1 MVQAYNFL
9 ASWQLFPEKGTYEYG
24 ERPKSGIYKIEA
36 VPDQKVLAIYHNWVT
51 LENQAFASNYKINAD
66 GDLNEFDNHE
76 LADKVQAA
84 IPDGITFE
92 IHFYKKGEIALHK
105 KNNSKDWGRN
115 LLLLSGFLGG
125 LVLLYFL
132 IVPWLAE
139 KMASTVSVKTERQL
153 GDAVYDAMGL
163 SAAEDTAASFL
174 LNEFFATMEV
184 PSAYS
189 VRITVVNDNVVN
201 AFAVPGG
208 RIVVYSALLKQI
220 QSYPELAALLSHEFT
235 HVNNKHSTKS
245 IFRRLGSKVFI
256 GLLFGSFGSVTSV
269 LIDHA
274 DDLKSLTY
282 SRKLEKEADI
292 KGLEIL
298 LQRKIDPKGFEDL
311 FHHLKEASP
320 ASALPEFLAS
330 HPDVEKRISYI
341 KESSKNATTVVDQ
354 RLQSIFEKIKQ

>member
-1 MVQAYNFL
+1 M
-9 ASWQLFPEKGTYEYG
+9 
-24 ERPKSGIYKIEA
+24 KSYFGSYFISPGAEP
-36 VPDQKVLAIYHNWVT
+36 VESSVLV
-51 LENQAFASNYKINAD
+51 
-66 GDLNEFDNHE
+66 FDKKMSIGFRN
-76 LADKVQAA
+76 
-84 IPDGITFE
+84 PDGSNGIVHWPLTEVVVSYELSTQRTKVRNTGLGAELYMEGKEAAAFIKE
-92 IHFYKKGEIALHK
+92 MQDDLQRPWHK

-174 LNEFFATMEV
+174 LNDFFATMEV

-235 HVNNKHSTKS
+235 HVNSKHSTKS

-320 ASALPEFLAS
+320 ASALPEFLGS
-330 HPDVEKRISYI
+330 HPDIEKRISYI
-341 KESSKNATTVVDQ
+341 KESSKNATIVVDQ

>member
-1 MVQAYNFL
+1 M
-9 ASWQLFPEKGTYEYG
+9 
-24 ERPKSGIYKIEA
+24 KSYFGSYFISPGAEP
-36 VPDQKVLAIYHNWVT
+36 VESSVLV
-51 LENQAFASNYKINAD
+51 
-66 GDLNEFDNHE
+66 FDKKMSIGFRN
-76 LADKVQAA
+76 
-84 IPDGITFE
+84 PDGSNGIVHWPLTEVVVSYELSTQRTQVRHTGLGAELYMEGKEAAAFIKE
-92 IHFYKKGEIALHK
+92 MQDDLQRPWHK

-235 HVNNKHSTKS
+235 HVNSKHSTKS

>member
-1 MVQAYNFL
+1 M
-9 ASWQLFPEKGTYEYG
+9 
-24 ERPKSGIYKIEA
+24 KSYFGSYFISPGAEP
-36 VPDQKVLAIYHNWVT
+36 VESSVLV
-51 LENQAFASNYKINAD
+51 
-66 GDLNEFDNHE
+66 FDKKMSIGFRN
-76 LADKVQAA
+76 
-84 IPDGITFE
+84 PDGSNGIVHWPLTEVVVSYELSTQRTQVRHTGLGAELYMEGKEAAAFIKE
-92 IHFYKKGEIALHK
+92 MQDDLQRPWHK

-235 HVNNKHSTKS
+235 HVNSKHSTKS

-320 ASALPEFLAS
+320 ASALPEFLGS
-330 HPDVEKRISYI
+330 HPDIEKRISYI
-341 KESSKNATTVVDQ
+341 KESSKNATIVVDQ

>member
-1 MVQAYNFL
+1 M
-9 ASWQLFPEKGTYEYG
+9 
-24 ERPKSGIYKIEA
+24 KSYFGSYFISPGAEP
-36 VPDQKVLAIYHNWVT
+36 VESSVLV
-51 LENQAFASNYKINAD
+51 
-66 GDLNEFDNHE
+66 FDKKMSIGFRN
-76 LADKVQAA
+76 
-84 IPDGITFE
+84 PDGSNGIVHWPLTEVVVSYELSTQRTQVRHTGLGAELYMEGKEAAAFIKE
-92 IHFYKKGEIALHK
+92 MQDDLQRPWHK

-235 HVNNKHSTKS
+235 HVNSKHSTKS

-320 ASALPEFLAS
+320 ASALPEFLGS

-341 KESSKNATTVVDQ
+341 KESSKNATIVVDQ

>member
-1 MVQAYNFL
+1 M
-9 ASWQLFPEKGTYEYG
+9 
-24 ERPKSGIYKIEA
+24 KSYFGSYFISPGAEP
-36 VPDQKVLAIYHNWVT
+36 VESSVLV
-51 LENQAFASNYKINAD
+51 
-66 GDLNEFDNHE
+66 FDKKMSIGFRN
-76 LADKVQAA
+76 
-84 IPDGITFE
+84 PDGSNGIVHWPLKEVVVSYELSTQRTKVRNTGLGAELYMEGKEAAAFIKE
-92 IHFYKKGEIALHK
+92 MQDDLQRPWHK

-115 LLLLSGFLGG
+115 LLLFSGFAGG
-125 LVLLYFL
+125 MVLLYFL

-174 LNEFFATMEV
+174 LNDFFATMDV

-282 SRKLEKEADI
+282 SRKLEKEADTE
-292 KGLEIL
+292 GLAIL

-311 FHHLKEASP
+311 FHHLKEAAPS
-320 ASALPEFLAS
+320 SELPEFLGS

-341 KESSKNATTVVDQ
+341 KESSKNATIAVDQ

>member
-1 MVQAYNFL
+1 M
-9 ASWQLFPEKGTYEYG
+9 
-24 ERPKSGIYKIEA
+24 KSYFGSYFISPGAEP
-36 VPDQKVLAIYHNWVT
+36 VESSVLV
-51 LENQAFASNYKINAD
+51 
-66 GDLNEFDNHE
+66 FDKKMSIGFRN
-76 LADKVQAA
+76 
-84 IPDGITFE
+84 PDGSNGIVHWPLTEVVVSYELSTQRTQVRHTGLGAELYMEGKEAAAFIKE
-92 IHFYKKGEIALHK
+92 MQDDLQRPWHK

>member
-1 MVQAYNFL
+1 M
-9 ASWQLFPEKGTYEYG
+9 
-24 ERPKSGIYKIEA
+24 KSYFGSYFISPAAEP
-36 VPDQKVLAIYHNWVT
+36 VESSVLV
-51 LENQAFASNYKINAD
+51 
-66 GDLNEFDNHE
+66 FDKKMSIGFRN
-76 LADKVQAA
+76 
-84 IPDGITFE
+84 PDGSNGIVHWPLNDVVVSYELSTQRTKVRNTRLGSELYMEGKEAAAFIKE
-92 IHFYKKGEIALHK
+92 MQDDLQRPWHK

-235 HVNNKHSTKS
+235 HVNSKHSTKS

-282 SRKLEKEADI
+282 SRKLEKEADTE
-292 KGLEIL
+292 GLAIL

-311 FHHLKEASP
+311 FHHLKEAAPS
-320 ASALPEFLAS
+320 SALPEFLGS

-341 KESSKNATTVVDQ
+341 KESSKNATIVVDQ

>member
-1 MVQAYNFL
+1 M
-9 ASWQLFPEKGTYEYG
+9 
-24 ERPKSGIYKIEA
+24 KSYFGSYFISPGAEP
-36 VPDQKVLAIYHNWVT
+36 VESSVLV
-51 LENQAFASNYKINAD
+51 
-66 GDLNEFDNHE
+66 FDKKMSIGFRN
-76 LADKVQAA
+76 
-84 IPDGITFE
+84 PDGSNGIVHWPLTEVVVSYELSTQRTQVRHTGLGAELYMEGKEAAAFIKE
-92 IHFYKKGEIALHK
+92 MQDDLQRPWHK
-105 KNNSKDWGRN
+105 KKNSKDWGRN

-235 HVNNKHSTKS
+235 HVNSKHSTKS

-320 ASALPEFLAS
+320 ASALPEFLGS

-341 KESSKNATTVVDQ
+341 KESSKNATIAVDQ

>member
-1 MVQAYNFL
+1 M
-9 ASWQLFPEKGTYEYG
+9 
-24 ERPKSGIYKIEA
+24 KSYFGSYFISPGAEP
-36 VPDQKVLAIYHNWVT
+36 VESSVLV
-51 LENQAFASNYKINAD
+51 
-66 GDLNEFDNHE
+66 FDKKMSIGFRN
-76 LADKVQAA
+76 
-84 IPDGITFE
+84 PDGSNGIVHWPLTEVVVSYELSTQRTQVRHTGLGAELYMEGKEAAAFIKE
-92 IHFYKKGEIALHK
+92 MQDDLQRPWHK

-220 QSYPELAALLSHEFT
+220 QSYPELAALLSHEFI
-235 HVNNKHSTKS
+235 HVNSKHSTKS

-320 ASALPEFLAS
+320 ASALPEFLGS

-341 KESSKNATTVVDQ
+341 KESSKNATIAVDQ
-354 RLQSIFEKIKQ
+354 QLQSIFEKIKQ

>member
-1 MVQAYNFL
+1 M
-9 ASWQLFPEKGTYEYG
+9 
-24 ERPKSGIYKIEA
+24 KSYFGSYFISPGAEP
-36 VPDQKVLAIYHNWVT
+36 VESSVLV
-51 LENQAFASNYKINAD
+51 
-66 GDLNEFDNHE
+66 FDKKMSIGFRN
-76 LADKVQAA
+76 
-84 IPDGITFE
+84 PDGSNGIVHWPLTEVVVSYELSTQRTQVRHTGLGAELYMEGKEAAAFIKE
-92 IHFYKKGEIALHK
+92 MQDDLQRPWHK

-174 LNEFFATMEV
+174 LNDFFAAMDV

-208 RIVVYSALLKQI
+208 RIVVYS
-220 QSYPELAALLSHEFT
+220 ALLSHEFT

-282 SRKLEKEADI
+282 SRKLEKEADTE
-292 KGLEIL
+292 GLEIL

-311 FHHLKEASP
+311 FHHLKEAAPS
-320 ASALPEFLAS
+320 SALPEFLGS

-341 KESSKNATTVVDQ
+341 KESSKNATIAVDQ

>member
-1 MVQAYNFL
+1 MVV
-9 ASWQLFPEKGTYEYG
+9 SYELSTQRTKVRNTRLGSELYMEG
-24 ERPKSGIYKIEA
+24 KEAAAFIKEMQDDLQRP
-36 VPDQKVLAIYHNWVT
+36 W
-51 LENQAFASNYKINAD
+51 
-66 GDLNEFDNHE
+66 
-76 LADKVQAA
+76 
-84 IPDGITFE
+84 
-92 IHFYKKGEIALHK
+92 HK
-105 KNNSKDWGRN
+105 KNNSKDWEGIYCCYLDFGWPGIALFSDRT
-115 LLLLSGFLGG
+115 
-125 LVLLYFL
+125 
-132 IVPWLAE
+132 LACR

-235 HVNNKHSTKS
+235 HVNKKHSTKS

-311 FHHLKEASP
+311 FHHLKEAFPMLKKGSVI
-320 ASALPEFLAS
+320 L
-330 HPDVEKRISYI
+330 
-341 KESSKNATTVVDQ
+341 KNRQ
-354 RLQSIFEKIKQ
+354 KMQP

>member
-1 MVQAYNFL
+1 M
-9 ASWQLFPEKGTYEYG
+9 
-24 ERPKSGIYKIEA
+24 KSYFGSYFISPGAEP
-36 VPDQKVLAIYHNWVT
+36 VESSVLV
-51 LENQAFASNYKINAD
+51 
-66 GDLNEFDNHE
+66 FDKKMSIGFRN
-76 LADKVQAA
+76 
-84 IPDGITFE
+84 PDGSNGIVHWPLTEVVVSYELSTQRTQVRHTGLGAELYMEGKEAAAFIKE
-92 IHFYKKGEIALHK
+92 MQDDLQRPWHK

-220 QSYPELAALLSHEFT
+220 QSYPELAALLSHEFI
-235 HVNNKHSTKS
+235 HVNSKHSTKS

>member
-1 MVQAYNFL
+1 M
-9 ASWQLFPEKGTYEYG
+9 
-24 ERPKSGIYKIEA
+24 KSYFGSYFISPGAEP
-36 VPDQKVLAIYHNWVT
+36 VESSVLV
-51 LENQAFASNYKINAD
+51 
-66 GDLNEFDNHE
+66 FDKKMSIGFRN
-76 LADKVQAA
+76 
-84 IPDGITFE
+84 PDGSNGIVHWPLNDVVVSYELSTQRTKVRHTGLGTELYMEGKEAAAFIKE
-92 IHFYKKGEIALHK
+92 MQDDLQRPWHK

-174 LNEFFATMEV
+174 LNDFFAAMDV

-235 HVNNKHSTKS
+235 HVNSKHSTKS

-292 KGLEIL
+292 EGLEIL

-311 FHHLKEASP
+311 FHHLKEAAPS
-320 ASALPEFLAS
+320 SALPEFLGS

-341 KESSKNATTVVDQ
+341 KESSKNATIAVDQ